1 MKLQRETWSRN
12 VWSGWLGPPQ
22 PSPGSKGRIFLRQ
35 SSVEG
40 LHLSGSEVKLTN
52 ANPASSSH
60 PGVRTI
66 TWRGLFSQRLAQRCL
81 TLRRVTVDGT
91 PLKVTLGGFTR
102 GDEDEEELSRNTPG
116 PRQTSLLDRLIFWW
130 GSSPRMTFLT
140 CPRRARDGR
149 LGAINA
155 RTDSLRRCGVGL
167 GAGRREEPG
176 EKRWILRREAKLTV
190 NWLLHHLSEL
200 RLLQL
205 SIGIKAFH

>member
-12 VWSGWLGPPQ
+12 VWSGWLGRPQ

-40 LHLSGSEVKLTN
+40 LHLSGSEVKLTD

-102 GDEDEEELSRNTPG
+102 GDEDEEEVSRNTPG

-130 GSSPRMTFLT
+130 GSSPPMTFLT

-155 RTDSLRRCGVGL
+155 RTDSLRRCGVGAR
-167 GAGRREEPG
+167 GWEERRTRRKDESWEGRQSS
-176 EKRWILRREAKLTV
+176 RWTGCFTIC
-190 NWLLHHLSEL
+190 LSSDCCSYPLE
-200 RLLQL
+200 
-205 SIGIKAFH
+205 